1 MADEITLEQVI
12 DFAIET
18 ENLGHHMY
26 TRMAKHFRDDPE
38 LGSLFAK
45 LAEDEKHHAEH
56 FAKLKEAAARKGKL
70 SADEQQYL
78 RAVSISEIFSGPGA
92 PGKKVDE
99 IKSREDA
106 LARAYNLEKTS
117 LLYYHGLREVLQD
130 DLLEEMIAEER
141 NHITQVM
148 KYMVT
153 GAEFR
158 GLGDK
163 F

>member
-1 MADEITLEQVI
+1 MAEEITLEQVI

-18 ENLGHHMY
+18 EKLGHHMY
-26 TRMAKHFRDDPE
+26 TRMAKHFSDDAE
-38 LGSLFAK
+38 LGELFAK
-45 LAEDEKHHAEH
+45 LAEDEKHHADH
-56 FAKLKEAAARKGKL
+56 FEKLRAAAAVKGKI

-78 RAVSISEIFSGPGA
+78 RAVSISEMFSGPNA
-92 PGKKVDE
+92 PGKQVDE
-99 IKSREDA
+99 IGSREDA

-117 LLYYHGLREVLQD
+117 LLYYQGLKEVFQD
-130 DLLEEMIAEER
+130 DLLDEMIAEER

-148 KYMVT
+148 KYLVT
-153 GAEFR
+153 GAKFR